1 MRTFTVFAQALN
13 MRYAVLGFY
22 SSAKCVHYRDKWYIC
37 RIGLVIRNKLPETW
51 HYSVP
56 QMRTNVKAACT

>member
-22 SSAKCVHYRDKWYIC
+22 SSAKCVHYRDKCDQVWEK
-37 RIGLVIRNKLPETW
+37 GPKVGF
-51 HYSVP
+51 
-56 QMRTNVKAACT
+56 